1 MVSGVG
7 LLIGDWSRKADD
19 SLTFAVAAAAL
30 LGRPL
35 VRVAPPSFAV
45 SFIVSDAAVVFT
57 DAAAAGRRGVE
68 MSCK

>member
-30 LGRPL
+30 FGRPL
-35 VRVAPPSFAV
+35 VRVAV